1 VYDRHSRSILIAAAA
16 LLASAAAAGAAV
28 AAPAP
33 PDPAAILD
41 HVDRLLRGESSV
53 ARVEMAVVT
62 RRWERTM
69 TLAIWSEGTDKA
81 LVRVLEPR
89 REAGTA
95 TLKVG
100 PDIWNYLPRVDRTIR
115 VPSSMMMASW
125 MGSHFTNDDLV
136 RRSRLVE
143 DYGIETTFVG
153 ERDGT
158 ALYEFTLTPRPEA
171 PVVWGGI
178 VLEVREADLMPMRSR
193 YYGEDGELRRTMTFA
208 NFREMGGRL
217 VPTRM
222 RMTPEDREGEFTEMR
237 YHEIEFDVPVPA
249 DTFSLRALRAGG

>member
-1 VYDRHSRSILIAAAA
+1 MHRIRVLICAA
-16 LLASAAAAGAAV
+16 LLAVTPAVGAGTAIP
-28 AAPAP
+28 APA
-33 PDPAAILD
+33 DPAAVVDRI
-41 HVDRLLRGESSV
+41 DRLLRGNSSI

-62 RRWERTM
+62 RRWERRM
-69 TLAIWSEGTDKA
+69 VLSIRSEGSDKA

-136 RRSRLVE
+136 QQSRLAR
-143 DYGIETTFVG
+143 DYDIVTTFAG

-158 ALYEFTLTPRPEA
+158 GLYEFTLTPRPDA
-171 PVVWGGI
+171 PVVWGRI
-178 VLEVREADLMPMRSR
+178 VLEVRVADLMPLRSR
-193 YYGEDGELRRTMTFA
+193 YFGEDGELRRTMVFA
-208 NFREMGGRL
+208 EHREMGGRL

-222 RMTPEDREGEFTEMR
+222 RMTPEDAPDEHTEMR
-237 YHEIEFDVPVPA
+237 YHEIAFDVPIPA
-249 DTFSLRALRAGG
+249 GTFSLASLR